1 MKNTSIVNMTKPS
14 ATATRQPQSNQSTKK
29 NSEDTSTFEELYLAK
44 DYKGA
49 AQFLLNNKQ
58 QFDSGI
64 FHFNLGTVYS
74 KMGDYPVARFHLEK
88 AIQEGYV
95 NSASLNNLN
104 FIRSQN
110 NNEDLTTSSSL
121 PDKIVDNL
129 SSLPSQGY
137 VSLTLALILI
147 SLLLI
152 KSKVVKQKISIVL
165 ILLLSLSP
173 LVLSHFYVNKLN
185 KAITLKEVVI
195 YEGPSKIFNE
205 KGKLKPGSKIILGDF
220 KDGWFYIKFP
230 ISFAGWISK
239 DQLGLY

>member
-14 ATATRQPQSNQSTKK
+14 VTTTRKPQSSKK
-29 NSEDTSTFEELYLAK
+29 NSADVASFDELYLAK

-49 AQFLLNNKQ
+49 AQYLLNNKQ
-58 QFDSGI
+58 QFESGI

-88 AIQEGYV
+88 AIHEGYV

-110 NNEDLTTSSSL
+110 NSEDLTTSSSL

-137 VSLTLALILI
+137 YSLTLALILI

-152 KSKVVKQKISIVL
+152 KSRIVKKKISISLL
-165 ILLLSLSP
+165 IFLSFSP
-173 LVLSHFYVNKLN
+173 LVLSHFYVDKLN
-185 KAITLKEVVI
+185 KAITLNEVVI

-205 KGKLKPGSKIILGDF
+205 KGKLRPGSKIILGEF

-230 ISFAGWISK
+230 ISFAGWINK